1 MALKL
6 KRILAVVIFNI
17 IAIAIILIGF
27 SFIIRGYFY
36 VAVDTNPTPVS
47 SEYNTNTI
55 RTTYPNYANV
65 APEKALAIFQGF
77 AEPKTEYLPFV
88 GWRRL
93 PYNNLAVNI
102 EAE

>member
-6 KRILAVVIFNI
+6 KRILAIVIFNT

-55 RTTYPNYANV
+55 RATYPKYVGIILNV
-65 APEKALAIFQGF
+65 RSVLDKLQWKLG
-77 AEPKTEYLPFV
+77 
-88 GWRRL
+88 
-93 PYNNLAVNI
+93 
-102 EAE
+102 